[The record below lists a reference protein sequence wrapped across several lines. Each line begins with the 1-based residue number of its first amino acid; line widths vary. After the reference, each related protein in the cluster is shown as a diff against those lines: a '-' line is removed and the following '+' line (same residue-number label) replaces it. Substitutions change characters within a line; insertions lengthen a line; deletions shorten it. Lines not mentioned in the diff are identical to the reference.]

1 MFNQLPLHYPAEPVL
16 FLERPRVDSLLERSL
31 SSYLVTII
39 AGEGYGKTQAV
50 HSFLRKRD
58 EGVIWVQ
65 LSERDNLGLHFWENF
80 TGALGL
86 INPEMGRI
94 TASFGFPDGGG
105 EFERYTNFL
114 TDEIPPEE
122 KIVVVLDD
130 FHLIH
135 APPVLRFFERNFSY
149 PLRNNAIFLISR
161 TEPALNMIPFLSK
174 GWLSGLTTDDLRFSE
189 EEVARYFELHGI
201 AMSNDELARV
211 YNDTEGWALAV
222 DLLMRDIK
230 STGSS
235 SYTWQN
241 LSSSSWRKIE
251 DRIFGSMEAGLR
263 KFFIKLSLLEHW
275 SQELLE
281 KLDPEGGYID
291 AMEGFSA
298 LSRYDVYLH
307 GYRLHHLFLE
317 FLREKQDELD
327 REEIREVYLLGARW
341 CMANRLPTDAAVYY
355 EKAGDYRG
363 IITVLYTFPH
373 FLPRRVAAFFLEL
386 ISRIYPPVGKNP
398 DFTHLWFVSRPR
410 LLIFL
415 GRFDESR
422 VECGKSIEYFE
433 ALPLNSGNARILAYC
448 YSTLGILSIAACRF
462 TGNYDFLPY
471 FEKADYYNSMNEEP
485 VQDPGVKCNIGAYAM
500 QVGFPA
506 EKGEYERL
514 MKSFVPAIV
523 HAVHT
528 GNGYL
533 YGMDALSWAE
543 LFYYRGDLTG
553 AEQFARKAV
562 FMGREREQYEV
573 ENHGLFLLLRTTLH
587 TGNLPDLKEILRQL
601 EAQLEI
607 EEYIN
612 RFIYHDIITGW
623 YCLQTG
629 EPEKLASWLKNDIEE
644 DELNTIFP
652 SIDIL
657 VKAKYALMKNQHEK
671 AINILRRGE
680 GKNGIG
686 SYLLGKIELRLLEG
700 TAVYRLGKKE
710 EAFEALE
717 AAWEMASPNGIDMP
731 FIELGEDMRLIAGD
745 YLAERREGEKSVPRS
760 WLETIRNKASVYGK
774 KLARLQYGDGEQEGS
789 GGIYLFRR
797 ERDILEGLS
806 RGQSREEIAG
816 KTGLSLNS
824 VKTMIRSIYAKL
836 GAVNRADA
844 VRIATQAGLLPAG
857 EKRNIS
863 QM

>member
-1 MFNQLPLHYPAEPVL
+1 MSSQLSPRYPAEPVL

-58 EGVIWVQ
+58 ESVVWVQ

-80 TGALGL
+80 TGAMGL
-86 INPEMGRI
+86 INPEIGRI
-94 TASFGFPDGGG
+94 AASFGFPESGGD
-105 EFERYTNFL
+105 FERYINYL
-114 TDEIPPEE
+114 MDEIPPGR
-122 KIVVVLDD
+122 KVVVVLDD

-135 APPVLRFFERNFSY
+135 APSILHFFERNFSY
-149 PLRNNAIFLISR
+149 PLRDNTIFLISR
-161 TEPALNMIPFLSK
+161 IEPALNTIPFLSK
-174 GWLSGLTTDDLRFSE
+174 GWLAGLTTDDLRFSE
-189 EEVARYFELHGI
+189 KEVTSYFELHGI
-201 AMSNDELARV
+201 PMSNDELARV
-211 YNDTEGWALAV
+211 YSDTEGWALAV

-235 SYTWQN
+235 SYTWQG
-241 LSSSSWRKIE
+241 LSSRSWKKIE
-251 DRIFGSMEAGLR
+251 NRIFGSMEAGLR

-275 SQELLE
+275 SRELLE
-281 KLDPEGGYID
+281 KLDPEGGCVA
-291 AMEGFSA
+291 AMEGYSA
-298 LSRYDVYLH
+298 LSRYDVYLQ
-307 GYRLHHLFLE
+307 GYRLHHLFLD
-317 FLREKQDELD
+317 FLREKQNELG
-327 REEIREVYLLGARW
+327 REEIREVYLLGAGW

-373 FLPRRVAAFFLEL
+373 FLPQRAAAFFLEL
-386 ISRIYPPVGKNP
+386 INRIHSPIDENP
-398 DFTHLWFVSRPR
+398 DLTYLWFVSRPR

-415 GRFDESR
+415 GRFDEAL
-422 VECGKSIEYFE
+422 VECRKSIEYFE
-433 ALPLNSGNARILAYC
+433 VLPLNSGNARILAYC
-448 YSTLGILSIAACRF
+448 YSTLGILSMTACRF
-462 TGNYDFLPY
+462 TGDYNFLPY
-471 FEKADYYNSMNEEP
+471 FEKADYYYSMNEDP
-485 VQDPGVKCNIGAYAM
+485 VQDPGIQCNIGAYAM

-514 MKSFVPAIV
+514 MESFVPAIV

-553 AEQFARKAV
+553 AEQFARKAI

-573 ENHGLFLLLRTTLH
+573 ENRGLFLLLRTTLH
-587 TGNLPDLKEILRQL
+587 TGSLPDLKEILRQL

-623 YCLQTG
+623 YYIQTG
-629 EPEKLASWLKNDIEE
+629 EPEKLASWLRNDIEE

-657 VKAKYALMKNQHEK
+657 VKAKYAFVKNQYEK
-671 AINILRRGE
+671 IITILRRGE
-680 GKNGIG
+680 SKNGIG
-686 SYLLGKIELRLLEG
+686 SYLLGKLELKLLEG
-700 TAVYRLGKKE
+700 AAKYRQGENE

-717 AAWEMASPNGIDMP
+717 AAWEMASPNSLDMP
-731 FIELGEDMRLIAGD
+731 FIELGEDMRLIAGN
-745 YLAERREGEKSVPRS
+745 YLTEHRESEKSIPRS

-774 KLARLQYGDGEQEGS
+774 KLAQIALQYGDGEQDEN
-789 GGIYLFRR
+789 GGIYLFKK
-797 ERDILEGLS
+797 EKDILEGLS

-816 KTGLSLNS
+816 RTGLSLNS
-824 VKTMIRSIYAKL
+824 VKTMIRSIYGKL

-844 VRIATQAGLLPAG
+844 VRIATRSGLLPAG
-857 EKRNIS
+857 EDR
-863 QM
+863 